1 MDDHGSLPTA
11 RVSGLVITEA
21 ADEVLD
27 YDTERHDIHHLNQA
41 TTVVWRML
49 DGRRS
54 VDELIRL
61 ARIEL
66 GNAVDDTAVRLA
78 LTKLDDANLLDGPLA
93 YEVRV
98 SSQSRRK
105 FLKRAAIAGAAVP
118 LIASVTARTAA
129 ASLSCTTPTGR
140 CNSGSRRCTAP
151 CVCTGGSGG
160 SVCQAP

>member
-1 MDDHGSLPTA
+1 M
-11 RVSGLVITEA
+11 LV
-21 ADEVLD
+21 

-41 TTVVWRML
+41 TAVVWRML

-54 VDELIRL
+54 LDELIRL

-66 GNAVDDTAVRLA
+66 GSAVDDTAVRLA

-93 YEVRV
+93 DEVRV

-118 LIASVTARTAA
+118 LIASITSRSAA
-129 ASLSCTTPTGR
+129 ASSSCTTPALG

-151 CVCTGGSGG
+151 CVCVRG
-160 SVCQAP
+160 VCQAP